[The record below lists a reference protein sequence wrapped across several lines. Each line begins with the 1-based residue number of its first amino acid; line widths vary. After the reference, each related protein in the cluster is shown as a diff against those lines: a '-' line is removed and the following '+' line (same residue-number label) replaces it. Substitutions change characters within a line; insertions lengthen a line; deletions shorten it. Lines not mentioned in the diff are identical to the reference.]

1 MSEPSGEGMV
11 SSAGGLDAD
20 VINILGEV
28 LWHTTTSDP
37 SIVQVSQEHMREVVS
52 YAKPYLPINERKSVR
67 FLEVAAYAHITG
79 YLLAQ
84 EYDWNVTLSDISV
97 QTLALGARQAQ
108 LGGLDS
114 GRVRRVAVD
123 FHDLPFPD
131 GAFEIVYIASALHH
145 TLRWQTVLKELQR
158 VTTPGGLL
166 ILQNEPC
173 RRHFCFHKFPT
184 NRPGAYRPLEAEL
197 QRHGLLQTV
206 AEPYPGSRPETLFGM
221 IENQK
226 MPLPEILQ
234 ILSSEGTVES
244 LSINSSICLSRF
256 DHTLLAAPRN
266 VERTANMITS
276 ELLARMDKARS
287 LLTAT
292 DTALGY
298 CLPTPAEVTAMAQSL
313 ARRLETLP
321 KSGSQQ
327 YEIAVADLFG
337 GSITAVLRKSA
348 LTPSGQLPTQRPDP
362 LRYSNGERNGV
373 TIGYPPA
380 LTAILDLAL
389 DLVPDIQTADPAEI
403 SRCFPLN
410 EWMLDRNADLRY
422 LVLTTQTGSMRLR
435 ESPDEHSRLIVLFR
449 AYGAPS
455 DTPFRIQLLVN
466 DEEIAG
472 VDVYQAD
479 SFLLRGEM
487 LASSEMNVSVR
498 VCGIDRNP
506 LKSMPPVTVAAVRV
520 VYFLGAK
527 SPAAKC

>member
-1 MSEPSGEGMV
+1 MSEPSGEGIV
-11 SSAGGLDAD
+11 SSTGALDAD
-20 VINILGEV
+20 VVNILGEV

-37 SIVQVSQEHMREVVS
+37 SIVQVSQEHLREVVS

-79 YLLAQ
+79 YLLAH

-131 GAFEIVYIASALHH
+131 GSFEIVYIASALHH

-234 ILSSEGTVES
+234 ILSSEGTIES

-256 DHTLLAAPRN
+256 DNSLLAASRN

-276 ELLARMDKARS
+276 ELLPRLDKARD

-298 CLPTPAEVTAMAQSL
+298 CLPTLAEVTEMAQSM

-337 GSITAVLRKSA
+337 GSITAVLRKSMRTSDA
-348 LTPSGQLPTQRPDP
+348 RQPDQLRW
-362 LRYSNGERNGV
+362 SNGERNGV
-373 TIGYPPA
+373 DIGYPPA
-380 LTAILDLAL
+380 LTAILDLAH
-389 DLVPDIQTADPAEI
+389 DLVPDIQTAEPEEI
-403 SRCFPLN
+403 SRCFPLD
-410 EWMLDRNADLRY
+410 EWILDRNADLRY

-435 ESPDEHSRLIVLFR
+435 EYPDEHGRLIVLFR

-455 DTPFRIQLLVN
+455 DIPFRIQLLAN
-466 DEEIAG
+466 DKEIAG

-487 LASSEMNVSVR
+487 LASKELNVSVH
-498 VCGIDRNP
+498 VCGIDRGP

-520 VYFLGAK
+520 VHFLGAK
-527 SPAAKC
+527 SPAVQR